1 MEDHVNIAIL
11 GTGTVG
17 RALAGRLAELGHD
30 VVIGTRD
37 VADLMARS
45 EPTMG
50 GRLAPFSQ
58 WHEVNSEVRVDTFAG
73 AAAGADIA
81 FLATVGSAA
90 IDVLR
95 SAGESNLE
103 GKILV
108 DVTNALD
115 YSHSPP
121 ALLVCNTE
129 SLAEQI
135 QSAFP
140 STKVVKSLNTMNASV
155 MVDPRAVGGGDHTV
169 FMSGDDAGAKE
180 TIAELLGGFGWEHI
194 VDLGDI
200 TTARGTEM
208 YLPLW
213 LRAMQA
219 LGTATFNLKLVR

>member
-219 LGTATFNLKLVR
+219 LGTATFNLKLGR